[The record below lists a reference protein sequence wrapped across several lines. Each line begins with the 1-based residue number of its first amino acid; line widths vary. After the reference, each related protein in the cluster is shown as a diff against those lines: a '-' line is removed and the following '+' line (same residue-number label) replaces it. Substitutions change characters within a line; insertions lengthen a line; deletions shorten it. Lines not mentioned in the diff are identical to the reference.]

1 MANVQNPKN
10 FVITPGAGVEGAA
23 VSDYTIA
30 YAAAP
35 GNSPPAG
42 FPVGAPQVLVPAK
55 DLTPQADGT
64 ILVPIPDIVT
74 NTLAPGTYAADCA
87 ANSTAAG
94 TESAFTAPVF
104 FDITAPVPAVP
115 GFGVA

>member
-74 NTLAPGTYAADCA
+74 NTRRRGPTPPTVRPTQRQLARSPRSPRRCS
-87 ANSTAAG
+87 ST
-94 TESAFTAPVF
+94 SPRRC
-104 FDITAPVPAVP
+104 
-115 GFGVA
+115 